1 MKVTNYRELIVW
13 QKSIAVAKQVYLLV
27 KKLPKEEL
35 YALSDQMRRSA
46 ISISSNIAEGQER
59 KTPIEFARFIS
70 YAQGSRAEL
79 ETQLILCLEIGYFTE
94 NEINPILSMLEEIG
108 KMLHSIS
115 NKLPLTTNHYLC
127 S

>member
-59 KTPIEFARFIS
+59 KH
-70 YAQGSRAEL
+70 Q
-79 ETQLILCLEIGYFTE
+79 
-94 NEINPILSMLEEIG
+94 
-108 KMLHSIS
+108 
-115 NKLPLTTNHYLC
+115 
-127 S
+127 

>member
-13 QKSIAVAKQVYLLV
+13 QKSIAVARQVYLLV

-79 ETQLILCLEIGYFTE
+79 ETQLILCLEIGYLTE

-115 NKLPLTTNHYLC
+115 NKLTTYH
-127 S
+127 

>member
-79 ETQLILCLEIGYFTE
+79 ETQLILCLEIGYLTE

-115 NKLPLTTNHYLC
+115 NKLTTNTNH
-127 S
+127 